1 MYDQVTLPFIAVS
14 HHLKFIYQKM
24 PNFCMPTGIFVFTK
38 PVNGNIIPSFL
49 YAIKVCF
56 VPAAFKYANYNTV
69 FIEDSMTISSCNKL
83 LQKICYFSLVTTKI
97 EGLHMM

>member
-24 PNFCMPTGIFVFTK
+24 SNFCMPIGIFVFTK
-38 PVNGNIIPSFL
+38 PVKGDIIPFFL

-56 VPAAFKYANYNTV
+56 VQAAFESTQTITLFLLKIAWQSVVVINYCKKYVT
-69 FIEDSMTISSCNKL
+69 
-83 LQKICYFSLVTTKI
+83 LV
-97 EGLHMM
+97 